1 MKRVHIQRRTTQA
14 GFTLIEAL
22 IALVVMAVGMLAL
35 GGMQIAMNR
44 NSDVAKQRSEAVRLA
59 QLKLEE
65 LRSYD
70 GLATGTF
77 TYAADV
83 VSSPADETICP
94 TCAAPL
100 DSTTNTTFTRSWT
113 VTRNDGVTPAVATD
127 PQKWIDV
134 RVAWTDRSGQAQ
146 EVRLKSVIA
155 RNDPFSLGGLLAGQ
169 ARSKVRYPKN
179 RNVNIPYPAISLPGG
194 LSSFKPLASAPNY
207 VFDNTTGH
215 VVGYCNDAAIAN
227 SISTDTAL
235 SFSGTVTSGCTAA
248 AGYLLSGFVSF
259 KTTGAAATAA
269 NLDDDDLTDATQ
281 PLHATTPVTIDAT
294 TTGNGPAS
302 HTCYSQRQKVVQ
314 ASSGSSS
321 PQPIT
326 GATRASNEVTVT
338 TPAAH
343 GYSVGHR
350 VAITAAGAFGF
361 NGSFEILSVPT
372 SLTFTYAQVGPA
384 AASTGGEVQLIQRI
398 TVEESVSTPGYTTV
412 KSRFIAYTCVV
423 APGADE
429 AGTAWWGEARLV
441 TDGSWTL
448 GTTSAERRICRFSG
462 DYIADNAVSNHEHPR
477 YYRRVVGTLD
487 NQNYLVIPGGGT
499 CPPDVNSDPVAGDF
513 VNTNTVTHQPA
524 AAIPELSFKCTNAA
538 CGGSN
543 KVQIENAL
551 TGTADSD
558 AIPMFCPLT
567 TAGCT

>member
-1 MKRVHIQRRTTQA
+1 MKRVHIQRRATQA

-35 GGMQIAMNR
+35 GGMQITMNR

-70 GLATGTF
+70 ALTTGTF

-83 VSSPADETICP
+83 VASPADETICP

-113 VTRNDGVTPAVATD
+113 VKRIDGVTDAVATD

-134 RVAWTDRSGQAQ
+134 RVEWTDRANQAQ

-155 RNDPFSLGGLLAGQ
+155 RNDPFSLGGLLQGQ
-169 ARSKVRYPKN
+169 ARSNVRYPKN

-207 VFDNTTGH
+207 VFDNATGN
-215 VVGYCNDAAIAN
+215 VVGNCNDAAIAD

-269 NLDDDDLTDATQ
+269 NIESDLTDATQ
-281 PLHATTPVTIDAT
+281 PLNATTPVTIDST

-302 HTCYSQRQKVVQ
+302 YTCYSQRQKVVEVG
-314 ASSGSSS
+314 SGSVSS

-326 GATRASNEVTVT
+326 SAARASNVVTVI

-350 VAITAAGAFGF
+350 VSITGASAFSF

-372 SLTFTYAQVGPA
+372 SLTFTYAQAGDDA
-384 AASTGGEVQLIQRI
+384 SSTGGAAQLIQRI

-412 KSRFIAYTCVV
+412 RSRFIAYTCVV
-423 APGADE
+423 APGTDS
-429 AGTAWWGEARLV
+429 AGTAWWGEARLIP
-441 TDGSWTL
+441 DGWTL
-448 GTTSAERRICRFSG
+448 GTTAATRRICRFSG
-462 DYIADNAVSNHEHPR
+462 DYIADGEVSNHEHPR

-487 NQNYLVIPGGGT
+487 NQNYLVIPGNDS
-499 CPPDVNSDPVAGDF
+499 CPTDVNSNPVAGDF
-513 VNTNTVTHQPA
+513 VNTSTVTHQPPA
-524 AAIPELSFKCTNAA
+524 ATPELSFRCLNAA
-538 CGGSN
+538 CSGGN
-543 KVQIENAL
+543 KAPLEPAL
-551 TGTADSD
+551 TGTVATD